1 MNSPILP
8 IANAGKTPLRWINL
22 PMAHKS
28 QKIKLREFGFVLAGG
43 LSLIFAVIGP
53 WLRNH
58 PAPIWLWIVNSI
70 LVALALLAPETLAPI
85 EKLWL
90 RLGNVLGAINSRIIL
105 TLLFYGIFTPMGLI
119 MRARGLDPLKRKTNE
134 QANSYRLASKSRP
147 GSHMLK
153 PW

>member
-1 MNSPILP
+1 MNNPILP
-8 IANAGKTPLRWINL
+8 IANAGRIPLSWINL
-22 PMAHKS
+22 LMAHKS
-28 QKIKLREFGFVLAGG
+28 KKTELREFGFVLAGG
-43 LSLIFAVIGP
+43 LSLIFGVIGP

-70 LVALALLAPETLAPI
+70 LVTLALLAPQALAPI
-85 EKLWL
+85 EKIWL

-119 MRARGLDPLKRKTNE
+119 MRARGIDPLKRKTNK
-134 QANSYRLASKSRP
+134 QANSYRLVSKSRA
-147 GSHMLK
+147 GSHMVK

>member
-1 MNSPILP
+1 MNSQILP
-8 IANAGKTPLRWINL
+8 IANAGKTPLRWINQ

-70 LVALALLAPETLAPI
+70 LVTLALLAPQTLAPI

-90 RLGNVLGAINSRIIL
+90 RLGNVLGAINSRII
-105 TLLFYGIFTPMGLI
+105 
-119 MRARGLDPLKRKTNE
+119 
-134 QANSYRLASKSRP
+134 
-147 GSHMLK
+147 
-153 PW
+153 

>member
-1 MNSPILP
+1 MNSRILP

-70 LVALALLAPETLAPI
+70 LVVLALLAPQALAPI

-119 MRARGLDPLKRKTNE
+119 MRARGIDPLKRACNE
-134 QANSYRLASKSRP
+134 QAKSYRLNSKSRS
-147 GSHMLK
+147 GSHMVK

>member
-1 MNSPILP
+1 MNSQILP

-70 LVALALLAPETLAPI
+70 LVTFALLAPQTLAPI

-119 MRARGLDPLKRKTNE
+119 MRARGIDPLKRKTNQ
-134 QANSYRLASKSRP
+134 QAKSYRLASKSRP